1 MIICNTAVMIEDM
14 KWNKKTADKRIS
26 NMRKI
31 ASELKIR
38 IMQNETFFG
47 ENCDIKELAEL
58 VEKKMGT
65 ESNLSRIIKI
75 TGTFVLSVILQIVSE
90 RIPLTS
96 LPWEIIRIFTTV
108 SFTILGLY
116 VVIYGIYGMFC
127 KKEQLGRLNEYL
139 GLQDLG
145 TPLWKALQRPSQLQP
160 CIVKILDSAAG
171 MCYPVTVSRSF
182 TLHGKQ
188 VEKWLKY

>member
-1 MIICNTAVMIEDM
+1 MADSVSFILVTLFLFVIQARWCAYVVSLIMIICNTAVMIEDM

-31 ASELKIR
+31 ASEPKIR

-116 VVIYGIYGMFC
+116 VMIYGMYGMFC

-139 GLQDLG
+139 GLIL
-145 TPLWKALQRPSQLQP
+145 
-160 CIVKILDSAAG
+160 IYKI
-171 MCYPVTVSRSF
+171 
-182 TLHGKQ
+182 
-188 VEKWLKY
+188 

>member
-1 MIICNTAVMIEDM
+1 MADSVSFILVTLFLFVIQARWCAYVVSLIMIICNTAVMIEDM

-116 VVIYGIYGMFC
+116 VMIYDIYGMFC

-139 GLQDLG
+139 GLIL
-145 TPLWKALQRPSQLQP
+145 
-160 CIVKILDSAAG
+160 IYKI
-171 MCYPVTVSRSF
+171 
-182 TLHGKQ
+182 
-188 VEKWLKY
+188 

>member
-58 VEKKMGT
+58 VEKKWAQKVT
-65 ESNLSRIIKI
+65 
-75 TGTFVLSVILQIVSE
+75 
-90 RIPLTS
+90 
-96 LPWEIIRIFTTV
+96 
-108 SFTILGLY
+108 Y
-116 VVIYGIYGMFC
+116 VMIYGIYGMFC

-139 GLQDLG
+139 GLIL
-145 TPLWKALQRPSQLQP
+145 
-160 CIVKILDSAAG
+160 IYKI
-171 MCYPVTVSRSF
+171 
-182 TLHGKQ
+182 
-188 VEKWLKY
+188 